1 MGPRRTTILLA
12 ATTRLLAAV
21 LAATPARADER
32 PGPAAPAAAP
42 GAPVA
47 PVASATHGIAMHG
60 DLKYPP
66 GFAHFDYVNPK
77 APKGGRVRQAAVGT
91 FDSFNPFLVRGNPAA
106 GLSRTWDTLLVSS
119 ADEPFSEYGL
129 LAEKVETPPDR
140 SSVTFTLRPQ
150 ARWHDGRPVT
160 ADDVLW
166 SFETLRAK
174 GQPFYRAY
182 WEGVAKAEKLSDR
195 VVRFTFKPGQ
205 NRELPLIL
213 GQLVVLPKHWWAT
226 REFDKTTLEPP
237 LGSGPYRIES
247 FDAGRRVVFRRVPDY
262 WGRELPVNVGRD
274 NFDEIV
280 VDYYRDDTVE
290 LEAFKAGEYDVR
302 PENSSKAWATAYD
315 FPAVREGLV
324 KKEEIPHDRPAG
336 MQAFVFNA
344 RRPLFR
350 DRRVREALGLAFDFE
365 WSNRTL
371 FFGQYRRS
379 RSFFDNS
386 ELAATGLPGP
396 GEVAVLEPLRGKVP
410 DEVFTTEFRPPATDG
425 SGNNREQ
432 LKRAVELLREAG
444 WKVDPA
450 TKKLVDGN
458 GEPMRFEILLVSPLF
473 ERVALPWAK
482 NLERLGIA
490 ATVRTVDSAQYRRR
504 LDDFD
509 FDVVVGNFPQSSS
522 PGNEQRSFWG
532 SAFADKAGSDN
543 LIGLRDPAVD
553 ALVEQVVSAPDR
565 KSLVDR
571 TRALDRVLQ
580 WGHWVVPQWHS
591 PVDRVAWWDLLGQPS
606 KVPTQG
612 YQLDAWWV
620 DPSKAEALAKRR
632 GKSATP

>member
-21 LAATPARADER
+21 LAATPVRADER
-32 PGPAAPAAAP
+32 PGAAAPAAAP

-482 NLERLGIA
+482 NLERLGIT